1 MWVLTRESEKEAGT
15 RGNNREFS
23 SATTRSPAI
32 LATETFCWLTPQQF
46 SLRACSLPVFLEATS
61 SSGLPVCFCFFI
73 ELCWWQGGGK
83 VLKLSA
89 HIIIPV
95 PVPPRKL
102 GRGRGELQ
110 VGTASFPQAIMRDGG
125 LWSTPRYWAVF
136 PHVFFFL
143 VFKMYLFIYP
153 FGLFWA
159 DSVSYLK
166 VTRMEPFGQSP
177 IFQLC
182 QGQSVLLY
190 LSIVENTRFKL
201 SLLLFPL
208 FLFLLFLYPLLLLRY
223 SNHICLLFF
232 FLLSLFAVSMR
243 FSPCFSFPG

>member
-1 MWVLTRESEKEAGT
+1 
-15 RGNNREFS
+15 
-23 SATTRSPAI
+23 
-32 LATETFCWLTPQQF
+32 
-46 SLRACSLPVFLEATS
+46 
-61 SSGLPVCFCFFI
+61 
-73 ELCWWQGGGK
+73 
-83 VLKLSA
+83 
-89 HIIIPV
+89 
-95 PVPPRKL
+95 
-102 GRGRGELQ
+102 
-110 VGTASFPQAIMRDGG
+110 MRDGG
-125 LWSTPRYWAVF
+125 LWSAPRYWAVF

-190 LSIVENTRFKL
+190 LSIVENTQFKP

-208 FLFLLFLYPLLLLRY
+208 FLFLFFLYPLLVLRY
-223 SNHICLLFF
+223 SNHIFVFSFF
-232 FLLSLFAVSMR
+232 FPSPLFEVSMH
-243 FSPCFSFPG
+243 FSPCFSFPGLTFSIWVDLKQVLVASGMSLGLVIWVGSR

>member
-1 MWVLTRESEKEAGT
+1 
-15 RGNNREFS
+15 
-23 SATTRSPAI
+23 
-32 LATETFCWLTPQQF
+32 
-46 SLRACSLPVFLEATS
+46 
-61 SSGLPVCFCFFI
+61 
-73 ELCWWQGGGK
+73 
-83 VLKLSA
+83 
-89 HIIIPV
+89 
-95 PVPPRKL
+95 
-102 GRGRGELQ
+102 
-110 VGTASFPQAIMRDGG
+110 MRDGG
-125 LWSTPRYWAVF
+125 LWSAPRYWAVF

-190 LSIVENTRFKL
+190 LSIVENTQFKP

-208 FLFLLFLYPLLLLRY
+208 FLFLFFLYPLLLLRY
-223 SNHICLLFF
+223 SNHIFVFSFFSFSPLWSLYAFFTMLLFPRF
-232 FLLSLFAVSMR
+232 DLFYLSGLEASPRGQWDVSG
-243 FSPCFSFPG
+243 PGDLGRQQIGKNVHL

>member
-1 MWVLTRESEKEAGT
+1 
-15 RGNNREFS
+15 
-23 SATTRSPAI
+23 
-32 LATETFCWLTPQQF
+32 
-46 SLRACSLPVFLEATS
+46 
-61 SSGLPVCFCFFI
+61 
-73 ELCWWQGGGK
+73 
-83 VLKLSA
+83 
-89 HIIIPV
+89 
-95 PVPPRKL
+95 
-102 GRGRGELQ
+102 
-110 VGTASFPQAIMRDGG
+110 MRDGG
-125 LWSTPRYWAVF
+125 LWSAPRYWAVF

-190 LSIVENTRFKL
+190 LSIVENTQFKP

-208 FLFLLFLYPLLLLRY
+208 FLFLFFLYPLLLLRY
-223 SNHICLLFF
+223 SNHIFVFSFF
-232 FLLSLFAVSMR
+232 FLLPSLKSLCIFHHASLSQVWPFLSEWTW
-243 FSPCFSFPG
+243 SKSSWPVGCLWAWWSG